1 MRRRKSVEVGYRDYK
16 GLLQLAVV
24 ILPPGQRIVL
34 LADRGFGHAGLVRF
48 ARAHQWG
55 FRLWARFNT
64 VVHFNRHQIATM
76 ARLCPPR
83 EHAHFS
89 HNVAILGE
97 PINGVHLTLANPEA
111 PDEEPWFIISSD
123 PTPVDTLDEYALRFD
138 IEENFLDTTTVP
150 TEPGSDPEPAIA
162 SRKHAG
168 RPQRRRIV
176 TYAGSP

>member
-55 FRLWARFNT
+55 FRLRARFNT

-83 EHAHFS
+83 GHAHFS

-150 TEPGSDPEPAIA
+150 TEPGF
-162 SRKHAG
+162 
-168 RPQRRRIV
+168 
-176 TYAGSP
+176 